1 MFQKFKVNKLIL
13 NKINR
18 EFLKISHV
26 ILNKKFKNLDEL
38 LSKLNSKEERL
49 LFDAFNLSLTI
60 YELINPIKKKIEKKI
75 NKKLLL
81 WTYPQ
86 VRIDLIKNKKFSAPL
101 HKDQWILSKN
111 TKGYVVWLPVNDN
124 GGSLKLVSEKIKKFK
139 IIKNKYW
146 GIEIQDN
153 DVKQETQNISYGQAV
168 IFDHKK
174 IHASDLNNQRISVQ
188 YRFKELNKLFAD
200 RGINQVIDNKI
211 KEYWKKKLNAK

>member
-1 MFQKFKVNKLIL
+1 MLQKFKVNKLIL

-18 EFLKISHV
+18 EFLQISAV

-38 LSKLNSKEERL
+38 LNKLNLKQERL

-86 VRIDLIKNKKFSAPL
+86 VRIDLIKKKKFSAPL

-111 TKGYVVWLPVNDN
+111 TKGYIAWFPVNN
-124 GGSLKLVSEKIKKFK
+124 KGGSLKFVSGKIKKLK
-139 IIKNKYW
+139 IVKNKYW
-146 GIEIQDN
+146 GIEIQDKGI
-153 DVKQETQNISYGQAV
+153 KQKIQNIRYGQAV

-174 IHASDLNNQRISVQ
+174 IHASDLNNQRISIQ
-188 YRFKELNKLFAD
+188 YRFKELSKSFTD
-200 RGINQVIDNKI
+200 RGINQVIDNQI
-211 KEYWKKKLNAK
+211 KKYWKKKLNAK